1 LRIQQHIELRLWRP
15 IFPQRGNIHV
25 DCGVT
30 RIDSIEIKFFESRKS
45 DRQRR
50 FYSAHLLVGEAHQ
63 KLIVLEEADLPRLI
77 ETYFKG

>member
-1 LRIQQHIELRLWRP
+1 MKATAYIFNGNARVISRIQQHIELRLSLP
-15 IFPQRGNIHV
+15 IFPQRGNMHV

-50 FYSAHLLVGEAHQ
+50 FYSA
-63 KLIVLEEADLPRLI
+63 D
-77 ETYFKG
+77 